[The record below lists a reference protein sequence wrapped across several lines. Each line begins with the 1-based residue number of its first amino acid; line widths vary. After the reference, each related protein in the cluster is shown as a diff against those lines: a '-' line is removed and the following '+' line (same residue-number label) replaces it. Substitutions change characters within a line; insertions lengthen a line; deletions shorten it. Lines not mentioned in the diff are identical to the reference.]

1 MNVPRPLQTI
11 QDNIARVIKGK
22 SHVIEMAVV
31 CLLAR
36 GHLLLEDVP
45 GVGKTTLAHS
55 LARSLDCSFKRI
67 QFTSDLLPSD
77 IVGVSIFNR
86 QQQAFEFVPGPI
98 FANIVLADEINRTTP
113 KTQSSLLEAMSEAQ
127 ISVDNQTHPLKQPFM
142 VIATQNPAEYHGT
155 FPLPESQLDRFLMR
169 LRIGYPSVEEE
180 QKVLS
185 RPYALHPA
193 DILAP
198 VLSTQDVL
206 ELQRRIEHVHMDES
220 VSEYLLALV
229 HATRQSELL
238 SLGVSTRGAL
248 ALSNAAKALALV
260 RGRDFCLPDDV
271 KELTPIVLSHRVMLS
286 RAQGMRMQSFEQAER
301 VLLDIVDTIPVPV
314 CIHGHGQ
321 ACDDP
326 LHALVP
332 RPSRIPTP
340 LPGYPPVAPTDV
352 RWHTLLVVH
361 DRYRRGSRQHREQ
374 SFLSAASDDA
384 EHRGDLRSPVR
395 AMFAP
400 TRLPSACARSH
411 HGQSTD
417 DGHPLGHQS

>member
-1 MNVPRPLQTI
+1 MNVPRPLQAI

-180 QKVLS
+180 LKVLS

-198 VLSTQDVL
+198 VLSSQDVL

-220 VSEYLLALV
+220 VSEYLLAIV

-248 ALSNAAKALALV
+248 ALNNAAKSLALV

-271 KELTPIVLSHRVMLS
+271 KELAPIVLSHRVMLS
-286 RAQGMRMQSFEQAER
+286 RAQGMRVQSFEHAER
-301 VLLDIVDTIPVPV
+301 IVLDIVDTIPVPV
-314 CIHGHGQ
+314 
-321 ACDDP
+321 
-326 LHALVP
+326 
-332 RPSRIPTP
+332 
-340 LPGYPPVAPTDV
+340 
-352 RWHTLLVVH
+352 
-361 DRYRRGSRQHREQ
+361 
-374 SFLSAASDDA
+374 
-384 EHRGDLRSPVR
+384 
-395 AMFAP
+395 
-400 TRLPSACARSH
+400 
-411 HGQSTD
+411 
-417 DGHPLGHQS
+417 

>member
-1 MNVPRPLQTI
+1 MNVPRPLQAI

-22 SHVIEMAVV
+22 GHVIEMAVV

-86 QQQAFEFVPGPI
+86 QHQAFEFVPGPI

-180 QKVLS
+180 RKVLD

-198 VLSTQDVL
+198 VLSSQDVL
-206 ELQRRIEHVHMDES
+206 ELQLRIGQVHMDGS
-220 VSEYLLALV
+220 VSDYLLAIV
-229 HATRQSELL
+229 HATRHSELL

-248 ALSNAAKALALV
+248 ALNNAAKALALV
-260 RGRDFCLPDDV
+260 RGREYCLPDDI
-271 KELTPIVLSHRVMLS
+271 KELAPIVLSHRVMLS
-286 RAQGMRMQSFEQAER
+286 RTQGMRMQSFEQAER
-301 VLLDIVDTIPVPV
+301 IVLDILDTIPVPV
-314 CIHGHGQ
+314 
-321 ACDDP
+321 
-326 LHALVP
+326 
-332 RPSRIPTP
+332 
-340 LPGYPPVAPTDV
+340 
-352 RWHTLLVVH
+352 
-361 DRYRRGSRQHREQ
+361 
-374 SFLSAASDDA
+374 
-384 EHRGDLRSPVR
+384 
-395 AMFAP
+395 
-400 TRLPSACARSH
+400 
-411 HGQSTD
+411 
-417 DGHPLGHQS
+417 

>member
-1 MNVPRPLQTI
+1 MNALRPIQAI

-22 SHVIEMAVV
+22 DHVIEMAVV

-169 LRIGYPSVEEE
+169 LRIGYPSLEEE
-180 QKVLS
+180 RKVLE

-198 VLSTQDVL
+198 VLSTQEVL
-206 ELQRRIEHVHMDES
+206 ELQRRIDQIHMDES
-220 VSEYLLALV
+220 LSDYLLAII

-248 ALSNAAKALALV
+248 ALNKTAKALALV
-260 RGRDFCLPDDV
+260 RGRDYCLPDDV
-271 KELTPIVLSHRVMLS
+271 KELAPIVLSHRVMLS
-286 RAQGMRMQSFEQAER
+286 RAQGLRAQSFEQAER
-301 VLLDIVDTIPVPV
+301 IVLDIIDTVPVPV
-314 CIHGHGQ
+314 
-321 ACDDP
+321 
-326 LHALVP
+326 
-332 RPSRIPTP
+332 
-340 LPGYPPVAPTDV
+340 
-352 RWHTLLVVH
+352 
-361 DRYRRGSRQHREQ
+361 
-374 SFLSAASDDA
+374 
-384 EHRGDLRSPVR
+384 
-395 AMFAP
+395 
-400 TRLPSACARSH
+400 
-411 HGQSTD
+411 
-417 DGHPLGHQS
+417 

>member
-1 MNVPRPLQTI
+1 MSAPRPIKAI

-22 SHVIEMAVV
+22 DHVIEMAVV

-127 ISVDNQTHPLKQPFM
+127 VSVDNQTHPLKQPFM

-169 LRIGYPSVEEE
+169 LRIGYPSLEEE
-180 QKVLS
+180 RKVLE

-198 VLSTQDVL
+198 VLSIQDVL
-206 ELQRRIEHVHMDES
+206 DLQRRIDQIHMDES
-220 VSEYLLALV
+220 VSEYLLAIIQ
-229 HATRQSELL
+229 ATRQSEML

-248 ALSNAAKALALV
+248 ALNKAAKALALV
-260 RGRDFCLPDDV
+260 RGRDYCLPDDV
-271 KELTPIVLSHRVMLS
+271 KELAPIVLSHRVMLS
-286 RAQGMRMQSFEQAER
+286 RAQGMRAQSFEQAER
-301 VLLDIVDTIPVPV
+301 IVLDIVDTVPVPV
-314 CIHGHGQ
+314 
-321 ACDDP
+321 
-326 LHALVP
+326 
-332 RPSRIPTP
+332 
-340 LPGYPPVAPTDV
+340 
-352 RWHTLLVVH
+352 
-361 DRYRRGSRQHREQ
+361 
-374 SFLSAASDDA
+374 
-384 EHRGDLRSPVR
+384 
-395 AMFAP
+395 
-400 TRLPSACARSH
+400 
-411 HGQSTD
+411 
-417 DGHPLGHQS
+417 

>member
-1 MNVPRPLQTI
+1 MNALRPIQAI

-22 SHVIEMAVV
+22 DHVIEMAVV

-169 LRIGYPSVEEE
+169 LRIGYPSLEEE
-180 QKVLS
+180 RKVLE

-206 ELQRRIEHVHMDES
+206 ELQRRVDQIHMDES
-220 VSEYLLALV
+220 LSDYLLAII

-248 ALSNAAKALALV
+248 ALNKTAKALALV
-260 RGRDFCLPDDV
+260 RGRDYCLPDDV
-271 KELTPIVLSHRVMLS
+271 KELAPIVLSHRVMLS
-286 RAQGMRMQSFEQAER
+286 RAQGLRAQSFEQAER
-301 VLLDIVDTIPVPV
+301 IVLDIVDIVPVPV
-314 CIHGHGQ
+314 
-321 ACDDP
+321 
-326 LHALVP
+326 
-332 RPSRIPTP
+332 
-340 LPGYPPVAPTDV
+340 
-352 RWHTLLVVH
+352 
-361 DRYRRGSRQHREQ
+361 
-374 SFLSAASDDA
+374 
-384 EHRGDLRSPVR
+384 
-395 AMFAP
+395 
-400 TRLPSACARSH
+400 
-411 HGQSTD
+411 
-417 DGHPLGHQS
+417 